1 MAASDPAGWNQA
13 KWGMSESQL
22 LEHATKLAAPDQLGN
37 GYVATVGAESV
48 PVGLTEYRAYFVI
61 EPKAGLKS
69 VRLFPVSHSDDSE
82 LEFAAVENLL
92 LMKYCRPWT
101 KDVHGDIE
109 EKTAQW
115 TFPTTTITLSFSNIK
130 LIGFTNGCLM
140 YDHKPASGPD
150 NL

>member
-37 GYVATVGAESV
+37 GYVATVGVESV
-48 PVGLTEYRAYFVI
+48 PVGLTDI
-61 EPKAGLKS
+61 DPKAGLKS

-115 TFPTTTITLSFSNIK
+115 TFPTTTIMLSFSNIK
-130 LIGFTNGCLM
+130 LIGLRM
-140 YDHKPASGPD
+140 DA
-150 NL
+150 